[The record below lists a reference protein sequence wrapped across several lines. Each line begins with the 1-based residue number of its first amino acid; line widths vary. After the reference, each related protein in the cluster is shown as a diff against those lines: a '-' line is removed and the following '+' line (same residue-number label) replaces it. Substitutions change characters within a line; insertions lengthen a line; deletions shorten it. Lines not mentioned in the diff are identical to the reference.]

1 METVTIRER
10 ATEAI
15 KFWEPMRI
23 VYNIVLAAIVLMY
36 FGWGL
41 PRSREYISTNGISFL
56 IVLAVLANVAYCAAY
71 VVDMF
76 AQISGFREQWRTVRW
91 GLFATGLMF
100 AAILAR
106 FFAMAMFVVN

>member
-1 METVTIRER
+1 MENATIRER

-23 VYNIVLAAIVLMY
+23 FYNIVLVAIVLVY
-36 FGWGL
+36 FKLGL
-41 PRSREYISTNGISFL
+41 PRSREYVSTNGISLL

-71 VVDMF
+71 VADMF

-91 GLFATGLMF
+91 GLFATGLLF
-100 AAILAR
+100 AAILTR
-106 FFAMAMFVVN
+106 FFAMGMFGVG